1 MESDRAFISASWLE
15 WSRSAREAETYR
27 RCTHVLVCRAPAFDA
42 PSVKKSKGAC
52 SCFLLLPWGAPCLD
66 LNKRAIR
73 SGHISCYMAL
83 PSIRQ
88 TGSGNGTILPE
99 LVVDSDEECEEFIPE
114 DKRKNA
120 RRRRHG
126 LLLKGMFIWQSVSIV
141 FLSIADTID
150 QDPADPK
157 KRTRAMV
164 APMKARKTATAAQD
178 RPAEHFASRA
188 CEFQLRHRNLDSR
201 EIGFSTAPS
210 HNRLLLPLAS

>member
-1 MESDRAFISASWLE
+1 
-15 WSRSAREAETYR
+15 
-27 RCTHVLVCRAPAFDA
+27 
-42 PSVKKSKGAC
+42 
-52 SCFLLLPWGAPCLD
+52 
-66 LNKRAIR
+66 
-73 SGHISCYMAL
+73 MAL

-88 TGSGNGTILPE
+88 TGSGNGTVLPE

-178 RPAEHFASRA
+178 RPVEHFASRA